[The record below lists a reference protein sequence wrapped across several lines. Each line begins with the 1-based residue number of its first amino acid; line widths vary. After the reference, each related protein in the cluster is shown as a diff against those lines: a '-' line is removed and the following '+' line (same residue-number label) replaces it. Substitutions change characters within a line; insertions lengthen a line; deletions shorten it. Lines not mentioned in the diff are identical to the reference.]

1 MNNLKT
7 ILEINELEF
16 LERINQSS
24 SHLMWFLGAGASRSS
39 GLPTATDITWDIK
52 RKLYC
57 AQENQDINTH
67 DISNNAIQTKIQ
79 NYMDSRG
86 FPPLWDMKEYSFYFE
101 QFFGENYLAQQNY
114 IKKLLTKKVTS
125 TIGHRVFSALMSMGL
140 IRLIF
145 TTNFDEVVE
154 ASYSSM
160 TGNHLSTYHIEGSY
174 AALDALNTDSFPLYI
189 KLHGDFRYQS
199 IKNLSKDLIEN
210 DYNLQKCFLAAAT
223 RFGMI
228 VSGYSGRDENVMFM
242 LKKAIEQNNAF
253 PHGLF
258 WTVPRINSVASNV
271 LETLNYARSK
281 GIYCGIVETGTFDEM
296 LSKIWRF
303 TDSKEKEQ
311 LDGKVRGVEVK
322 PVKIPLPKVG
332 ESYPLLRTNA
342 FRIINLPQTCGSI
355 ENIKNVKIE
364 DIRSK
369 AVEMKPNC
377 IWAYT
382 DRILFWG
389 NPKELEKIIDCNAI
403 QINNYSLDNLA
414 ELCAKS
420 GIIKSFLEE
429 ALAKALIHNK
439 PLSLRKSKRTW
450 YIVVNPEKV
459 EDTIYHSLKKSIGY
473 KDNLGSINGS
483 VPQFND
489 LHWAEAISIR
499 IEERNGCLW
508 LLLNPDIWISPLHE
522 RKQAKDFL
530 RQRKLRRYNKQ
541 AFSIFNSWIEILLNE
556 NVIQRNKR
564 TETLVV
570 YPDSQYSASFVV
582 STRTAYSKN
591 GANINDRYK

>member
-1 MNNLKT
+1 MNNLGT
-7 ILEINELEF
+7 EVEINEEDF
-16 LERINQSS
+16 LKHINQFN

-57 AQENQDINTH
+57 AQENQNINSH
-67 DISNNAIQTKIQ
+67 DISNKAIKTKIQ

-101 QFFGENYLAQQNY
+101 QYFGENYLAQQTY
-114 IKKLLTKKVTS
+114 IKQLLTKKVTS

-140 IRLIF
+140 IKLIF

-160 TGNHLSTYHIEGSY
+160 TGNNLSTFHIEGSY
-174 AALDALNTDSFPLYI
+174 AALNALNSDNFPLYI

-199 IKNLSKDLIEN
+199 IKNLSKDLIDN

-228 VSGYSGRDENVMFM
+228 VSGYSGRDENVMSM
-242 LKKAIEQNNAF
+242 LKQAIEQNNAF

-258 WTVPRINSVASNV
+258 WTVPRISSVASNV

-281 GIYCGIVETGTFDEM
+281 RIYCGIVETGTFDEM

-303 TDSKEKEQ
+303 TDSEAKEL
-311 LDGKVRGVEVK
+311 LDGKVRGIEVK
-322 PVKIPLPKVG
+322 PVKIPLPKAG
-332 ESYPLLRTNA
+332 ESYPILRTNA
-342 FRIINLPQTCGSI
+342 FRIINLPQSCGSI
-355 ENIKNVKIE
+355 ENIQDIKIA
-364 DIRSK
+364 DMRSK
-369 AVEMKPNC
+369 AIETKPNC
-377 IWAYT
+377 IWTYT

-389 NPKELEKIIDCNAI
+389 NPKELKKIIDCDAI
-403 QINNYSLDNLA
+403 HLNNYSFDNLL
-414 ELCAKS
+414 ELCSKS
-420 GIIKSFLEE
+420 GIVKSFLEE
-429 ALAKALIHNK
+429 ALAKALINNK

-450 YIVVNPEKV
+450 YIVVDPEKV
-459 EDTIYHSLKKSIGY
+459 ENTIYHSLKKSVGY
-473 KDNLGSINGS
+473 KDNLGTICGNVPKINELRWS
-483 VPQFND
+483 
-489 LHWAEAISIR
+489 EAVSIR
-499 IEERNGCLW
+499 IEERNGSLW
-508 LLLNPDIWISPLHE
+508 LLLNPDIWISPLQD

-541 AFSIFNSWIEILLNE
+541 AYSILNSWIEILLNE

-564 TETLVV
+564 IETLVV
-570 YPDSQYSASFVV
+570 YPDSQYSASFEV

-591 GANINDRYK
+591 GAV